1 MVGRRVGG
9 GSGNETT
16 ELDGWFVVKD
26 LCEDIGEEEDTING
40 NGIKRLVFSTN
51 FWIDHE

>member
-9 GSGNETT
+9 GGGNETT

-40 NGIKRLVFSTN
+40 NGIKCLVFSN
-51 FWIDHE
+51 QFLD